1 MEKKLKT
8 RTIILS
14 STLFILAGC
23 AGSASHKVLT
33 AHQADDDSLSCQQLD
48 TEIVKS
54 QIIIDAVNADKDDV
68 NGKDIIDGLLWFPF
82 NLIAKSGNYKK
93 ALEAADERIEHL
105 QDLKKENSCGVT
117 TDDELEA
124 ATALLS
130 DELIKLSELHNS
142 GELTD
147 AEYQEAKRK
156 LLQ

>member
-1 MEKKLKT
+1 MKNKLVLSLASL
-8 RTIILS
+8 ILLS
-14 STLFILAGC
+14 GC
-23 AGSASHKVLT
+23 AGSASHKVLS
-33 AHQADDDSLSCQQLD
+33 AHQAGDDNLSCDQLD

-93 ALEAADERIEHL
+93 ALAAADERIGNM
-105 QDLKKENSCGVT
+105 QNLKKDNNCGVT
-117 TDDELEA
+117 TDEEYEA

-130 DELIKLSELHNS
+130 DELTKLSELHKS

-147 AEYQEAKRK
+147 TEYQEAKRK